1 MTIYQKLL
9 YVSTSFAV
17 ALSVSMANYVFY
29 DERLPDTP
37 QVEGFYTDM
46 QTQNDKLLKH
56 FFPYEIIDYDL
67 EVPENMS
74 YTQAEFQKFKGTYLE
89 RESVAA
95 DESYLERIAF
105 CGDSLTYHMGMS
117 GNRLENYDVL
127 AYGGL
132 SVSDY
137 ATYTQNPV
145 YNQSNVS
152 GKTTIAWLS
161 ELRPEIVYLFLGAN
175 GMSIFDVNVHINLY
189 KTLLNKIKAAT
200 PGSEIVLVS
209 ASPWGKNANPTY
221 TSKDIKEL
229 NVRIDQ
235 FNMLLLELAKDNGC
249 YFMNVAESMTD
260 EEGYLLSSYDGGDGL
275 HWSMAGRSNYVEYV
289 LEHPIP
295 GY

>member
-67 EVPENMS
+67 EVPDNMS

-161 ELRPEIVYLFLGAN
+161 ELKPEIVYLFLGAN

-189 KTLLNKIKAAT
+189 KTLLSKIKAAT

-229 NVRIDQ
+229 NGAHRPVQYAASGTGKGQRLLFYERGGID
-235 FNMLLLELAKDNGC
+235 D
-249 YFMNVAESMTD
+249 
-260 EEGYLLSSYDGGDGL
+260 
-275 HWSMAGRSNYVEYV
+275 R
-289 LEHPIP
+289 
-295 GY
+295 

>member
-67 EVPENMS
+67 EVPDNMS

-105 CGDSLTYHMGMS
+105 CDDSLTYHMGMS

-137 ATYTQNPV
+137 ATYTQKPV

-161 ELRPEIVYLFLGAN
+161 ELKPEIVYLFLGAN

-189 KTLLNKIKAAT
+189 KTLLSKIKAAT
-200 PGSEIVLVS
+200 PGSEIVLIS

-229 NVRIDQ
+229 NARIDQ